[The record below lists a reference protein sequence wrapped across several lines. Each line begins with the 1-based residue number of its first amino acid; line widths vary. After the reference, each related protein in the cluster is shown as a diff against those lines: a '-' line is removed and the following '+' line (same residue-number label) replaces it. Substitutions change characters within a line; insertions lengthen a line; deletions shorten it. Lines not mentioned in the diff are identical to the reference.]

1 MQEAELEVDDLE
13 WDDANE
19 DHCARH
25 GVTPTLV
32 ETIVETIKDDAPKFY
47 ANREGRTGT
56 HMMIGSDELDR
67 LWTIIIL
74 PAGAPGRRKAITGW
88 PSTNTEIGLYQGA

>member
-32 ETIVETIKDDAPKFY
+32 ETIKDDAPKFY

-56 HMMIGSDELDR
+56 
-67 LWTIIIL
+67 
-74 PAGAPGRRKAITGW
+74 KAI
-88 PSTNTEIGLYQGA
+88 P

>member
-1 MQEAELEVDDLE
+1 MQEAKLEVDDLE
-13 WDDANE
+13 WDDTNE
-19 DHCARH
+19 AHCARH

-32 ETIVETIKDDAPKFY
+32 QAIMNDAPKFY

-56 HMMIGSDELDR
+56 HMVIGSDELDR

-74 PAGAPGRRKAITGW
+74 PAGAQGRWRAITGW
-88 PSTNTEIGLYQGA
+88 PSTNTETGLYQGA